1 MDINTLQV
9 QMDFNTPITE
19 HAIEAAYLAVSEI
32 PGVVSVD
39 MAFTEQALSM
49 LIQSED
55 PELDTPAVSLVVVKA
70 LIGSDAI

>member
-19 HAIEAAYLAVSEI
+19 NAIEAAYLAVREI
-32 PGVVSVD
+32 PGVNSVD
-39 MAFTEQALSM
+39 MAFTDKALSM

-55 PELDTPAVSLVVVKA
+55 PQLDTPTVSLVVVKA
-70 LIGSDAI
+70 LLGVDTI